1 MIANKATSAAILAI
15 TLGIIAFGVW
25 IVTPSQVSA
34 ATNETNA
41 TTTSVTVNVYV
52 ACGMPDTY
60 ADGIDFGSL
69 DPETNDNFAENG
81 FKLTSPDTNNVNITY
96 YIKANGDLTR
106 QDGGEG
112 FIKLGNYTWY
122 DNGTVVG
129 SENASLSTALTTSY
143 AIFSADGQN
152 IPPGG
157 TDYMGLWLDVPIVP
171 PGTYNNTIYIK
182 CNQST

>member
-81 FKLTSPDTNNVNITY
+81 FKLTSPDTNN
-96 YIKANGDLTR
+96 
-106 QDGGEG
+106 
-112 FIKLGNYTWY
+112 TWY